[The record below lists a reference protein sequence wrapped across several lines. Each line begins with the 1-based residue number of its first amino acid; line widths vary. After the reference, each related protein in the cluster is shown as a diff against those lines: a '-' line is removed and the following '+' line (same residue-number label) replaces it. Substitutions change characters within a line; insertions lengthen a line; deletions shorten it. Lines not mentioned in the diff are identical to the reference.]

1 MSAAISCQLRIADSS
16 STNSVSFS
24 LARTTKDFRRR
35 DVRQQSRSFAPGI
48 NRETRPNSNR
58 LLRNTSQL
66 RDLAASA
73 VRVFGWDSDKPVVQL
88 NQLVISQE
96 QLKQIRE
103 ARRAMLTDGGEAR

>member
-35 DVRQQSRSFAPGI
+35 DVRQQSRSF
-48 NRETRPNSNR
+48 
-58 LLRNTSQL
+58 
-66 RDLAASA
+66 
-73 VRVFGWDSDKPVVQL
+73 DSDKPVVQL

-103 ARRAMLTDGGEAR
+103 ARRAMLKDGGEAR

>member
-16 STNSVSFS
+16 STNAVN
-24 LARTTKDFRRR
+24 AFRRR

-88 NQLVISQE
+88 NQLVITQE

-103 ARRAMLTDGGEAR
+103 ARRTMLKDGGEAR